1 MNFMKNFSKYQH
13 ILYAPGRGY
22 DLSVLNVFRNE
33 LSKRGYIIHLLPTAY
48 DEGYFNQTD
57 LLNRIPIECTWWIG
71 ISLGASVLW
80 TLSSLVESR
89 SIRLTV
95 INPFADRERLSR
107 EKGFNLRGQW
117 NFKPID
123 YQSVA
128 EHIDV
133 VVSIYDEAIGARHSL
148 ELLSSAQPE
157 VKKLIL
163 VKSDHQI
170 NNLEAQIE
178 LVKLLTHTEEDS
190 HADGKYCD
198 IYSPAGK
205 I

>member
-123 YQSVA
+123 FPVFNFA
-128 EHIDV
+128 DICITIGCV
-133 VVSIYDEAIGARHSL
+133 LLIYT
-148 ELLSSAQPE
+148 
-157 VKKLIL
+157 LIF
-163 VKSDHQI
+163 
-170 NNLEAQIE
+170 
-178 LVKLLTHTEEDS
+178 
-190 HADGKYCD
+190 
-198 IYSPAGK
+198 IYK
-205 I
+205 D